1 MGPIPKSFNF
11 SLSVTYPSSS
21 SIPFVDLSIQH
32 RPIEAEMMAAVQ
44 SVMHKGDYILGQAVA
59 DFEQSF
65 ANFCGAT
72 HGVGVGSGTD
82 AIGLGLQAC
91 GIGPED
97 EVILPVNTFVAT
109 LIGVLRIGAKPV
121 FVDCEAD
128 TGLIDLAAAERA
140 ITPRTRALLPVHL
153 YGQMVSPAALQSLA
167 QQHNLAVFE
176 DAAQAHGAERDGQRA
191 GSVGLAAAFSFYPS
205 KNLGAMGDGGMVT
218 TCQPLVAETVR
229 SLRNYGATRKYFHT
243 DPGGTNS
250 RLDTMQAAVLG
261 LKLPHLAEWNC
272 DRNRLA
278 AYYDERLA
286 SLADCGIVP
295 MKNRSGAGHVYHLY
309 VIRVLPSCPVDRTI
323 LQLELSSQDIQSG
336 IHYPVP
342 CHLQPAFQSLG
353 YQLGEFPVAERL
365 SQEILSL
372 PMYPGLTTDQIDR
385 VVDVIQQFVTRSRPA
400 DLTPSA

>member
-1 MGPIPKSFNF
+1 M
-11 SLSVTYPSSS
+11 TYSASAP
-21 SIPFVDLSIQH
+21 IPFVDLSFQH
-32 RPIEAEMMAAVQ
+32 QPLEADIFTALQ
-44 SVMHKGDYILGQAVA
+44 SVVRKGDYILGQAVA
-59 DFEQSF
+59 NFEQQF
-65 ANFCGAT
+65 AQYCRVA

-82 AIGLGLQAC
+82 AITLGLQAC
-91 GIGPED
+91 GIGPGD
-97 EVILPVNTFVAT
+97 EVLLPVNTFVAT
-109 LIGVLRIGAKPV
+109 LIGVLRVGATPV
-121 FVDCEAD
+121 FVDCDAA
-128 TGLIDLAAAERA
+128 TGLLDLRLAEQA
-140 ITPRTRALLPVHL
+140 ITPRTKAVIAVHL
-153 YGQMVSPAALQSLA
+153 YGQMVSPTGLQSLA
-167 QQHNLAVFE
+167 QRHRLTVFE

-218 TCQPLVAETVR
+218 TQQPLIAETMR

-250 RLDTMQAAVLG
+250 RLDTLQATVLG
-261 LKLPHLAEWNC
+261 LKLPHLDQWNC

-286 SLADCGIVP
+286 TLADYGIVP
-295 MKNRSGAGHVYHLY
+295 MQNQSGRGHVYHLY
-309 VIRVLPSCPVDRTI
+309 VIRVLPTCPVDRTV

-353 YQLGEFPVAERL
+353 YELGQFPIAEQL

-372 PMYPGLTTDQIDR
+372 PMYPGLTTARIDR
-385 VVDVIQQFVTRSRPA
+385 VITVIRQLLLRQPTAPLSS
-400 DLTPSA
+400 T